1 MSMDS
6 SIIVEIRSI
15 IDNARTNAVRAVDYQ
30 RVVMYWNIG
39 KRIFEEEQH
48 GKERAIYG
56 ERLINFL
63 SEQLQP
69 VFGTGFSARNL
80 NHFRQFYRKFPIVP
94 ALRAQLSWTHYKILL
109 NIPDEVKIEFY
120 KEETLKNHWTAR
132 QMERQ
137 IGSQLYERL
146 LLSSDKE
153 SVLAVARSEKPPVE
167 AKDIV
172 KDPMVLEFLGLKP
185 EAAYYEKDLENALI
199 THLQEFMLELGN
211 GFSFVARQ
219 KRIHLDGDDFFVD
232 LVFYNRLLQC
242 FVIIELK
249 THKIT
254 HQDIG
259 QLQMYVNYYDRIEKL
274 GHETPTVGILL
285 CLEKNDTVVKF
296 TLPDNSNIFASKYQ
310 LYLPSAE
317 QLAKEI
323 EKEISKQKEFGQDEF
338 SNGNA

>member
-1 MSMDS
+1 MKTNVL
-6 SIIVEIRSI
+6 IVDEIKSI
-15 IDNARTNAVRAVDYQ
+15 IDQSRKNAVQAINHE

-39 KRIFEEEQH
+39 RRIFEEEQH
-48 GKERAIYG
+48 GRERAIYG
-56 ERLINFL
+56 EKLMDYL
-63 SEQLQP
+63 ADQLQP
-69 VFGTGFSARNL
+69 QFGDGFAIRNL
-80 NHFRQFYRKFPIVP
+80 NRFRQFYRKFPIVS
-94 ALRAQLSWTHYKILL
+94 ALRTQLSWTHYKSLL
-109 NIPDEVKIEFY
+109 SINGEEKIEFY
-120 KEETLKNHWTAR
+120 IQETLKNSWTSR
-132 QMERQ
+132 QMDRQ

-146 LLSSDKE
+146 LLSADREK
-153 SVLAVARSEKPPVE
+153 VLSVARNDQQPDKPQ
-167 AKDIV
+167 DII

-185 EAAYYEKDLENALI
+185 ESSYYEKDLENALI

-232 LVFYNRLLQC
+232 LIFYNRLLQC

-259 QLQMYVNYYDRIEKL
+259 QLQMYVNYFDRVERL
-274 GHETPTVGILL
+274 QHETPTVGILL

-296 TLPDNSNIFASKYQ
+296 TLPENSNIIASKYQ

-317 QLAKEI
+317 QLSKEI
-323 EKEISKQKEFGQDEF
+323 QIEVQKQKELGQE
-338 SNGNA
+338 